1 MYIKVSDT
9 FLHNLCKFRAS
20 YLSSITKHYDL
31 GVGIRA
37 SEEGS
42 VERLC
47 QTVQQMVSLSA
58 EDRARIY
65 GTRRQAMLADKI
77 DYAKFLTWF
86 IEGYPESVGQTKQAD
101 KAFWKRFK

>member
-9 FLHNLCKFRAS
+9 KLCKFRAS

-37 SEEGS
+37 SEPGN

-47 QTVQQMVSLSA
+47 QTVEQMVSLSA
-58 EDRARIY
+58 EDRAHIY
-65 GTRRQAMLADKI
+65 GTRRQQMLADKI

-86 IEGYPESVGQTKQAD
+86 IEHYPASVTQSKQAD
-101 KAFWKRFK
+101 KAFWERFK